1 VNKYQEKMQAVKDKF
16 QEMNA
21 LRKAKAELKAE
32 EKVMLVSSLYI
43 PSFKN
48 MKLMRIFS
56 LSLISM
62 HTINVKISYT

>member
-1 VNKYQEKMQAVKDKF
+1 MQAVKDKF

-32 EKVMLVSSLYI
+32 EKVMLVRTYPLLKS
-43 PSFKN
+43 

-62 HTINVKISYT
+62 HH

>member
-1 VNKYQEKMQAVKDKF
+1 MQAVKDKF
-16 QEMNA
+16 QEMNV

>member
-1 VNKYQEKMQAVKDKF
+1 VNKYKEKMQAVKDKF

-32 EKVMLVSSLYI
+32 EKVMLVRTYPLLKS
-43 PSFKN
+43 

-62 HTINVKISYT
+62 HH